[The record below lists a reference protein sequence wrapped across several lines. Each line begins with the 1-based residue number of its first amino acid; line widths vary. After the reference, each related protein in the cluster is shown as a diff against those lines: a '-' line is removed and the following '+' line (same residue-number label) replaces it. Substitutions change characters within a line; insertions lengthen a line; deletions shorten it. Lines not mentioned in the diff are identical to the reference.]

1 MLSIVEQEAVT
12 DEGNPTEPDLTVL
25 KTNLLGVA
33 YTAKLANFYFPKQ
46 PDGADR
52 DRCLVI
58 TASLSGYI
66 DHPGSP
72 QYNASKW
79 AVRGLMRSLRR
90 TGPSFGMR
98 VNVIAPWFIHTR
110 ILSDEVAHVIKG
122 AGAEFAE
129 VEDAASAVLHFAS
142 DKAIN
147 GEGLFEDNSK
157 SLLTVYQVAHSVLL
171 QGRSTSAVITTSRPM
186 TGMTVT
192 AQSSGRIRP
201 SI

>member
-1 MLSIVEQEAVT
+1 M
-12 DEGNPTEPDLTVL
+12 

-46 PDGADR
+46 PEAADR

-72 QYNASKW
+72 QYSASKW
-79 AVRGLMRSLRR
+79 AIRGLMRSLRR

-110 ILSDEVAHVIKG
+110 ILSDEVAHTMKD
-122 AGAEFAE
+122 AGGVFAE

-147 GEGLFEDNSK
+147 GG
-157 SLLTVYQVAHSVLL
+157 VLL
-171 QGRSTSAVITTSRPM
+171 E
-186 TGMTVT
+186 
-192 AQSSGRIRP
+192 
-201 SI
+201 SIMSLC